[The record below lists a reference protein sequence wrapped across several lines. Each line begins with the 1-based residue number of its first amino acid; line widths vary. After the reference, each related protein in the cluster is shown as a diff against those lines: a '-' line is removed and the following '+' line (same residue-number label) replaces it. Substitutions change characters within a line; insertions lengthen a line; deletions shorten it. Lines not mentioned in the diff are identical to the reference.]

1 MGLPGGLP
9 HLRPGDDR
17 SGPRPNAIITGTP
30 LDCNYCQQD
39 FCGTFSNDT
48 HTVEFT
54 NTGKEDPKF
63 NAWWVKKYCTFNG
76 SVDGFLLY
84 YPYFLLM
91 IALILFA
98 LERVF
103 LKTFKA
109 GDKLEKFYNLLPYN
123 VIPVVL
129 TGADMTV
136 RAPPHSYI
144 DVRDFNTTKEL
155 AQYLHAVDQDDKL
168 FASYFW
174 WRDYYSIKVRKIF
187 S

>member
-1 MGLPGGLP
+1 MTISIPREGLVRALLP
-9 HLRPGDDR
+9 HIRVDVYGSCGKLKCDP
-17 SGPRPNAIITGTP
+17 ATP
-30 LDCNYCQQD
+30 EKCYEMVNQTY
-39 FCGTFSNDT
+39 
-48 HTVEFT
+48 
-54 NTGKEDPKF
+54 KF
-63 NAWWVKKYCTFNG
+63 YLSLEN
-76 SVDGFLLY
+76 SVCRDYL
-84 YPYFLLM
+84 
-91 IALILFA
+91 
-98 LERVF
+98 
-103 LKTFKA
+103 T
-109 GDKLEKFYNLLPYN
+109 EKFYNLLPYN